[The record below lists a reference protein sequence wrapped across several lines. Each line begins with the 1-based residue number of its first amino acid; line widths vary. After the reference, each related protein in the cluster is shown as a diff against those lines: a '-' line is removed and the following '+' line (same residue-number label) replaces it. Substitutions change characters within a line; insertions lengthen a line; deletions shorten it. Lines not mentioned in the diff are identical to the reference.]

1 MVIRLSQLYDCEH
14 LDKIFER
21 LEWDV
26 KIVKSE
32 PNLVEF
38 ESNQLLFHFRIDKLF
53 TLVDYGRILKKG
65 NKVFYE
71 VVSIQFWFA
80 IAFMFILGWVVMQ
93 QLLVA
98 ATITTIIGILTYI
111 AIYLRHWTYLRYSL
125 LNSNKD

>member
-14 LDKIFER
+14 LDKIIER

-32 PNLVEF
+32 ANLVEF

-65 NKVFYE
+65 NKVIYE
-71 VVSIQFWFA
+71 IVSIQFWFA